1 MKLTRVLRLAL
12 AGLLLLGAGMP
23 RAFAAFDPIGE
34 DIDIFLANPS
44 FSAERPNVLLMLDN
58 TANWNTA
65 FANEKGALVSVVNA
79 LSSDFNVG
87 LMLYDEAGQ
96 PVNHGS
102 YVRFAVRQ
110 MTTANKSAL
119 SSMVNALDKLGDKGN
134 NNTISE
140 MINEAY
146 LYWAGLTANTGF
158 GQAKRD
164 YFGNS
169 GSNPLAASLSGNPF
183 DSSADQ
189 IFQEVQSVNS
199 VFASSTLPVS
209 VNVRGTNLN
218 QVYIGVFRPDQTKA
232 PRWFGNLKLYDLK
245 LNVNGDLFLADANGD
260 EAADNINGFIKGSA
274 TSFWTAS
281 STFWSFR
288 SPFDASDVGQQSDKP
303 DGNLVEKGGMAEMLR
318 IAYPTDQSTRKLYTC
333 TGSCPCSGNSCATP
347 LALSGSPFN
356 NANASITAAALGAL
370 LTKSVTSL
378 TSVGTTALATSALH
392 GFATND
398 IVVISGASPATYNG
412 SYAITVIDV
421 NNFSYTLP
429 SSPAGNTATMAAE
442 VHRPHNRDLL
452 TVSGSTHA
460 GEQ

>member
-169 GSNPLAASLSGNPF
+169 GSNPLAASLSGNAF

-189 IFQEVQSVNS
+189 TYLSPITDGCQKNFQIYISNGPANEN
-199 VFASSTLPVS
+199 ASTLSDMQARLALLVGKNPPDTIALSNVS
-209 VNVRGTNLN
+209 PNSSG
-218 QVYIGVFRPDQTKA
+218 QQQDWMDEYAKFMS
-232 PRWFGNLKLYDLK
+232 
-245 LNVNGDLFLADANGD
+245 NGDCNANF
-260 EAADNINGFIKGSA
+260 A
-274 TSFWTAS
+274 
-281 STFWSFR
+281 
-288 SPFDASDVGQQSDKP
+288 GQQ
-303 DGNLVEKGGMAEMLR
+303 
-318 IAYPTDQSTRKLYTC
+318 
-333 TGSCPCSGNSCATP
+333 
-347 LALSGSPFN
+347 
-356 NANASITAAALGAL
+356 
-370 LTKSVTSL
+370 
-378 TSVGTTALATSALH
+378 
-392 GFATND
+392 
-398 IVVISGASPATYNG
+398 
-412 SYAITVIDV
+412 TVITYV
-421 NNFSYTLP
+421 
-429 SSPAGNTATMAAE
+429 
-442 VHRPHNRDLL
+442 V
-452 TVSGSTHA
+452 
-460 GEQ
+460 